1 MSQVRTSEKA
11 REILLELAE
20 KFGKTEF
27 VDSSAKLLID
37 ARAFAKPSSS
47 WSLGN
52 QLAMYFHDTLDA
64 RGYNQWYKVGRYVK
78 KGAKAI
84 YILGPMTRKIKPEKD
99 EEERTIITGF
109 RAIPVFRFEDTEGE
123 PLKEYKPEKLP
134 PLYGLAEKNGI
145 TVQYTDSSHGEYGS
159 ICIPEKH
166 MTLSTESPDTFLHE
180 LMHLYDDKRMK
191 LKPGQ
196 DPIQETVAQLG
207 ACVLAKMYGYDVAA
221 HTWNYIAAYTG
232 SKDPKVVGNMCFK
245 VLQRVQL
252 AINKILDDAKELDI
266 DTNEIKPIVAK

>member
-11 REILLELAE
+11 REILVELAE

-27 VDSSAKLLID
+27 VDSSAKMLID
-37 ARAFAKPSSS
+37 ARTYAKPSSS

-52 QLAMYFHDTLDA
+52 QLAMYFGGTMDA
-64 RGYNQWYKVGRYVK
+64 RGYNQWNAVGRHVK

-84 YILGPMTRKIKPEKD
+84 YILGPMTRKIEPKEGED
-99 EEERTIITGF
+99 ERIIITGF
-109 RAIPVFRFEDTEGE
+109 RAIPVFRFEDTKGK
-123 PLKEYKPEKLP
+123 PLKEYKPKTLP
-134 PLYGLAEKNGI
+134 PLYHLAEENDIKVEYI
-145 TVQYTDSSHGEYGS
+145 ESRHGEYGS
-159 ICIPEKH
+159 IHIPTKN

-180 LMHLYDDKRMK
+180 LMHLYDNKSQE

-207 ACVLAKMYGYDVAA
+207 ACVLAKMYGYDVEA
-221 HTWNYIAAYTG
+221 HTWNYISAYAG
-232 SKDPKVVGNMCFK
+232 SKDPKAVGNMCFK

-252 AINKILDDAKELDI
+252 AINKILDDAQEL
-266 DTNEIKPIVAK
+266 KPIEASITKM